1 MTALEIRSITKRF
14 GDLTAVDNVSFTMDP
29 GQIWGFIGPNGA
41 GKTTAMRICST
52 LSLPDEGD
60 VRVDGYSILEE
71 PREVRARIGF
81 MPDQYGAYT
90 STTIFEYLDFF
101 ARAYGLRGKARHR
114 TLSDVM
120 DFTALDGI
128 SKKLTSSLSKGMKQ
142 RLCLAK
148 TLLHDPVTLI
158 LDEPAAG
165 LDPRARV
172 ELRELV
178 KAMAEMGKAILISSH
193 ILSELSEICDSVA
206 VIEKGQLQ
214 AMGSVEDIVRGITP
228 HREIYMRTL
237 SGADLAQRTLA
248 EMPRIQSLRLDRN
261 GVAFDFEGSQEEL
274 ADLLA
279 TLIAK
284 NLQVVEFA
292 ARETDLEDVFLKL
305 TEGKVQ

>member
-1 MTALEIRSITKRF
+1 MSEAPETIEREVM
-14 GDLTAVDNVSFTMDP
+14 DVDVLFV
-29 GQIWGFIGPNGA
+29 GA
-41 GKTTAMRICST
+41 GCA
-52 LSLPDEGD
+52 SLAGAIRLMQLVKEHNADNPDNP
-60 VRVDGYSILEE
+60 IEE
-71 PREVRARIGF
+71 P
-81 MPDQYGAYT
+81 Q
-90 STTIFEYLDFF
+90 
-101 ARAYGLRGKARHR
+101 
-114 TLSDVM
+114 
-120 DFTALDGI
+120 
-128 SKKLTSSLSKGMKQ
+128 
-142 RLCLAK
+142 
-148 TLLHDPVTLI
+148 
-158 LDEPAAG
+158 
-165 LDPRARV
+165 
-172 ELRELV
+172 
-178 KAMAEMGKAILISSH
+178 
-193 ILSELSEICDSVA
+193 VA

>member
-1 MTALEIRSITKRF
+1 
-14 GDLTAVDNVSFTMDP
+14 
-29 GQIWGFIGPNGA
+29 
-41 GKTTAMRICST
+41 
-52 LSLPDEGD
+52 
-60 VRVDGYSILEE
+60 
-71 PREVRARIGF
+71 
-81 MPDQYGAYT
+81 
-90 STTIFEYLDFF
+90 
-101 ARAYGLRGKARHR
+101 
-114 TLSDVM
+114 
-120 DFTALDGI
+120 
-128 SKKLTSSLSKGMKQ
+128 MKQ